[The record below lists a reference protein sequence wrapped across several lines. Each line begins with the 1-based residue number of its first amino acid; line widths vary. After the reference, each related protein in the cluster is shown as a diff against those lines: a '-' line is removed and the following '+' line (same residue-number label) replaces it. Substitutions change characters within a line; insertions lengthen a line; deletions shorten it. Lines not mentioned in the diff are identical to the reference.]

1 MRSGTTLL
9 ELAVVLVLI
18 ALAGTA
24 VLPAARRQA
33 DRSALIGAREAVAAF
48 IARTRTEAMLV
59 GAASLRVRTAEADL
73 AVLTA
78 DSLVTVLHLGS
89 QFGVAIE
96 LGGGAAEA
104 ELHFDGLGLG
114 RVASRTI
121 TLRRGQDEVALVVSA
136 YGRAVRR

>member
-1 MRSGTTLL
+1 M
-9 ELAVVLVLI
+9 LA
-18 ALAGTA
+18 
-24 VLPAARRQA
+24 
-33 DRSALIGAREAVAAF
+33 
-48 IARTRTEAMLV
+48 
-59 GAASLRVRTAEADL
+59 GAASLRVRTVESDL

-78 DSLVTVLHLGS
+78 DSMVAVLHLGS

-96 LGGGAAEA
+96 LGGRAAEA

-121 TLRRGQDEVALVVSA
+121 TLRRGREEVALVVSA

>member
-9 ELAVVLVLI
+9 ELTVVLVLI

-24 VLPAARRQA
+24 ILPAARRQA
-33 DRSALIGAREAVAAF
+33 DRAALVGAREAVAALA
-48 IARTRTEAMLV
+48 ARTRTEAMLA
-59 GAASLRVRTAEADL
+59 GAASLRVRAADGEL

-78 DSLVTVLHLGS
+78 DSLIAVLNLGS
-89 QFGVAIE
+89 QYGVTIE
-96 LGGGAAEA
+96 LGGRTTVA

-121 TLRRGQDEVALVVSA
+121 TLRRGQEEVELVVSA
-136 YGRAVRR
+136 YGRAV

>member
-9 ELAVVLVLI
+9 ELTVVLGLI
-18 ALAGTA
+18 ALAGT
-24 VLPAARRQA
+24 VFLPAARRQA
-33 DRSALIGAREAVAAF
+33 DRAALVGAREAVAALV
-48 IARTRTEAMLV
+48 AKTRTEAILA
-59 GAASLRVRTAEADL
+59 GAASLRVRADDGEV

-78 DSLVTVLHLGS
+78 DSLIVGQNLGS
-89 QFGVAIE
+89 QYGVTIE
-96 LGGGAAEA
+96 LGRRAKVA

-121 TLRRGQDEVALVVSA
+121 TLRRGQEEVQLVVSA